1 MKKVSIIIATYNAVK
16 TLHVALNS
24 VQNQNFL
31 DWECIIVDG
40 ASKDGTVD
48 IVKYFS
54 ENDSRYRWVSEPDG
68 GVYNA
73 FNKGWRMAKG
83 EWVYY
88 LGADDELL
96 PNTFKSIF
104 EKQIED
110 CDVIY
115 GNYLT
120 NSQGK
125 VEIIKSHG
133 NPSFFRKNNTS
144 HQAVIMRRKV
154 IEDLKG
160 FDERYKLCA
169 DYDILV
175 RAYLKQYIFKY
186 VDIDFAVFTIGGI
199 SSKSLGTES
208 WNIRRRNKTVNLFVN
223 TWVLLKRLLVH
234 CLHNK

>member
-40 ASKDGTVD
+40 ASKDGTIEV
-48 IVKYFS
+48 VKYLS
-54 ENDSRYRWVSEPDG
+54 EKDSRYRWVSEPDG
-68 GVYNA
+68 GVYDA

-125 VEIIKSHG
+125 VEIIKSHS
-133 NPSFFRKNNTS
+133 NPSFLRKNNTS

-160 FDERYKLCA
+160 FDERYNLCA

-175 RAYLKQYIFKY
+175 RAYLKPYIFKY
-186 VDIDFAVFTIGGI
+186 VDIDFAIFTIGGI

-234 CLHNK
+234 CLHNE

>member
-73 FNKGWRMAKG
+73 FNKGRRMAKG

>member
-16 TLHVALNS
+16 TLRVALNS

-40 ASKDGTVD
+40 ASKDGTVEV
-48 IVKYFS
+48 VKYFS

-125 VEIIKSHG
+125 VEIIKSHS
-133 NPSFFRKNNTS
+133 NPSFLRKNNTS

-175 RAYLKQYIFKY
+175 RAYLKPYMFKY
-186 VDIDFAVFTIGGI
+186 VDIDFAIFTIGGI

-223 TWVLLKRLLVH
+223 TRVLLKRLLVH

>member
-1 MKKVSIIIATYNAVK
+1 MIKVSIIIATYNASK
-16 TLHVALNS
+16 TLYVALNS
-24 VQNQNFL
+24 VCNQTFSN
-31 DWECIIVDG
+31 WECIVVDG
-40 ASKDGTVD
+40 ESKDNTVD
-48 IVKYFS
+48 IIKKFS
-54 ENDSRYRWVSEPDG
+54 DKDLRFRWLSEPDE

-73 FNKGWRMAKG
+73 FNKGWKMAKG

-88 LGADDELL
+88 LGADDEIL
-96 PNTFKSIF
+96 PNTFDNIF
-104 EKQIED
+104 GNKID
-110 CDVIY
+110 DWDVIY
-115 GNYLT
+115 GNYLKS
-120 NSQGK
+120 SQGK
-125 VEIIKSHG
+125 IEVVKSHSD
-133 NPSFFRKNNTS
+133 PSFLRRNNTS

-186 VDIDFAVFTIGGI
+186 VDIDFAVFTIGGM

-208 WNIRRRNKTVNLFVN
+208 WNIRRRNKTVNLFIN
-223 TWVLLKRLLVH
+223 TRVLLKRLLVH

>member
-40 ASKDGTVD
+40 ASKDGTIEFVR
-48 IVKYFS
+48 YFS

-133 NPSFFRKNNTS
+133 NPSFLRKNNTS

-186 VDIDFAVFTIGGI
+186 IDIDFAIFTIGGI

>member
-83 EWVYY
+83 EWAYY

>member
-16 TLHVALNS
+16 TLHIALNS

-40 ASKDGTVD
+40 ASKDGTIEV
-48 IVKYFS
+48 VKYFS

-125 VEIIKSHG
+125 VEIIKSHS
-133 NPSFFRKNNTS
+133 NPSFLRKNNTS

-160 FDERYKLCA
+160 FDERYNLCA

>member
-16 TLHVALNS
+16 TLRVALNS

-40 ASKDGTVD
+40 ASKDGTVEV
-48 IVKYFS
+48 VKYFS

-104 EKQIED
+104 EKQI
-110 CDVIY
+110 
-115 GNYLT
+115 
-120 NSQGK
+120 
-125 VEIIKSHG
+125 
-133 NPSFFRKNNTS
+133 
-144 HQAVIMRRKV
+144 
-154 IEDLKG
+154 
-160 FDERYKLCA
+160 
-169 DYDILV
+169 
-175 RAYLKQYIFKY
+175 
-186 VDIDFAVFTIGGI
+186 
-199 SSKSLGTES
+199 
-208 WNIRRRNKTVNLFVN
+208 
-223 TWVLLKRLLVH
+223 
-234 CLHNK
+234 

>member
-40 ASKDGTVD
+40 ASKDGTVEV
-48 IVKYFS
+48 VKYFS

-125 VEIIKSHG
+125 VEIIKSHS
-133 NPSFFRKNNTS
+133 NPSFLRKNNTS

-160 FDERYKLCA
+160 FDERYNLCA
-169 DYDILV
+169 DYDKLV
-175 RAYLKQYIFKY
+175 RAYLKPYIFKY
-186 VDIDFAVFTIGGI
+186 VDIDFAIFTIGGI

-234 CLHNK
+234 CLHNE

>member
-40 ASKDGTVD
+40 ASKDGTIEV
-48 IVKYFS
+48 VKYFS
-54 ENDSRYRWVSEPDG
+54 EKDSRYRWVSEPDG
-68 GVYNA
+68 GVYDA

-125 VEIIKSHG
+125 VEIIKSHS
-133 NPSFFRKNNTS
+133 NPSFLRKNNTS

-186 VDIDFAVFTIGGI
+186 VDIDFAIFTIGGI

-234 CLHNK
+234 CLHNE

>member
-16 TLHVALNS
+16 TLRVALNS

-40 ASKDGTVD
+40 ASKDGTVEV
-48 IVKYFS
+48 VKYFS

-125 VEIIKSHG
+125 VEIIKSHS
-133 NPSFFRKNNTS
+133 NPSFLRKNNTS

-175 RAYLKQYIFKY
+175 RAYLKPYMFKY
-186 VDIDFAVFTIGGI
+186 VDIDFAIFTIGGI

>member
-1 MKKVSIIIATYNAVK
+1 MCKFSPYNAVK

>member
-40 ASKDGTVD
+40 ASKDGTIEV
-48 IVKYFS
+48 VKYFS
-54 ENDSRYRWVSEPDG
+54 EKDSRYRWVSEPDG
-68 GVYNA
+68 GVYDA

-125 VEIIKSHG
+125 VEIIKPHS
-133 NPSFFRKNNTS
+133 NPSFLRKNNTS

-160 FDERYKLCA
+160 FDERYNLCA
-169 DYDILV
+169 SE
-175 RAYLKQYIFKY
+175 RAGLSGSGQP
-186 VDIDFAVFTIGGI
+186 
-199 SSKSLGTES
+199 L
-208 WNIRRRNKTVNLFVN
+208 
-223 TWVLLKRLLVH
+223 
-234 CLHNK
+234 